1 MHRFSENAK
10 FKIFYF
16 IRYFGDAFFYPFM
29 SMYFLS
35 KGVSER
41 NLGIILAITPI
52 VTILANP
59 GWNYIVKDI
68 KTSRTVLKFMT
79 LLEGLLIIT
88 LTQVSGFELYA
99 LIVGLIAFFCSPF
112 ISIQDGYTST
122 YSNAQKIEYS
132 SIRIYA
138 SIAYVIASA
147 MAGFIIQQIGYT
159 VPFLMAGAFFALT
172 TLIAFWIK
180 PIEKGLPPTQKKE
193 RDVKALFHNAN
204 FFRYLVYYTI
214 VIGAVRIGDSFFG
227 VFLTGEIEM
236 TISAYGL
243 LYAAFVFVEVLTLRF
258 LTLKGN
264 MFPERVMMIFAS
276 ILFVVRFLAYALN
289 LPLWLLIA
297 ITMFRGVSWGTVIYT
312 NIKYVI
318 RIVKLEN
325 ITTAILI
332 MTLLFSMF
340 TAIGNFFFGRLI
352 SQVGY
357 NSLYFVITMV
367 IVVGLL
373 FFLAFPPRLKTEI
386 EEEITTET
394 L

>member
-10 FKIFYF
+10 FKFFYF

-122 YSNAQKIEYS
+122 FSNAQKIEYS

-147 MAGFIIQQIGYT
+147 IAGFIIQQIGYT

-180 PIEKGLPPTQKKE
+180 PIEKGLPPTQKKD